1 MNMGEKSKKL
11 LLEDV
16 EKTLKTF
23 MSEMGELPEPLDKEI
38 LESTMNSILINNPRS
53 LFSFFDKHEI
63 YLTIIFYNNEYWE
76 YVINT
81 TKFTS
86 SFDTRELA
94 EKAGFEKCFYILEKN
109 IS

>member
-1 MNMGEKSKKL
+1 MNIGEKSKKL

-23 MSEMGELPEPLDKEI
+23 MSEMGEVPEPLDKEI
-38 LESTMNSILINNPRS
+38 LESTMNSILINNSRS

-63 YLTIIFYNNEYWE
+63 YLTIIFYNKEYWE

-94 EKAGFEKCFYILEKN
+94 EEAGFEACFKLLEEKL
-109 IS
+109 